1 MESLN
6 IFIRSIFIDNMVFAF
21 FFGMCSYIAVSKN
34 VKTALGLGLAV
45 TFVMVMTVPL
55 NYLLYEYVLKA
66 DVLVPGVDLSFL
78 TFIVFIATIAAF
90 VQLVEMAVEKFSPT
104 LYNQLGI
111 FLPLIAVNCAILG
124 GSLFMQQKVDALEIT
139 SLWQSIVYGLGSGL
153 GWWLAI
159 VMMAAIREKTT
170 YSQIPAALRGPGI
183 AFIITGLMGIAFM
196 IFSGIK
202 LESFKRDKKMTLTII
217 IAIVAFLVITLVL
230 VGLLLFAKAKLTTS
244 GDVTIDINGG
254 EKVLIAESGG
264 TLLSTLANNNVFL
277 PSACG
282 GGGSCGMCKCQV
294 LEGGG
299 ELLPTETGFINR
311 KMAKEHWRLGCQ
323 VKVKENLKIHVPE
336 SVLGVKK
343 WECEVISNRNISTFL
358 KEFVVKLPEGE
369 NLKFRSGG
377 YIQIDIPKYDAI
389 KFSDM
394 DIEEPYREDWDKMK
408 MWDLV
413 TKNPEPTFRAY
424 SMANHPAE
432 GNIIMLNIRIATPP
446 FDRAT
451 GTFAKVNPGICSSYI
466 FSRKPGDKVTISG
479 PYGEFFLPDNLPATQ
494 ELVFIGGGA
503 GMAPMRSHIMH
514 LFKTEKTSRPVSFW
528 YGARALKEV
537 PYMDEFLE
545 IQREFP
551 NFKFHLALDRPDPQA
566 DAAGVKYT
574 PGFVHNVLY
583 ENYLKNHQAPED
595 NIYLMCGPPMMIS
608 SVVKMLDSL
617 GVPSE
622 NILYDNFGS

>member
-1 MESLN
+1 MDMNMILA
-6 IFIRSIFIDNMVFAF
+6 SIGVFLVVVILLVVILLVAKNF
-21 FFGMCSYIAVSKN
+21 LVPSGN
-34 VKTALGLGLAV
+34 VK
-45 TFVMVMTVPL
+45 
-55 NYLLYEYVLKA
+55 
-66 DVLVPGVDLSFL
+66 
-78 TFIVFIATIAAF
+78 
-90 VQLVEMAVEKFSPT
+90 
-104 LYNQLGI
+104 
-111 FLPLIAVNCAILG
+111 
-124 GSLFMQQKVDALEIT
+124 
-139 SLWQSIVYGLGSGL
+139 
-153 GWWLAI
+153 
-159 VMMAAIREKTT
+159 
-170 YSQIPAALRGPGI
+170 
-183 AFIITGLMGIAFM
+183 
-196 IFSGIK
+196 
-202 LESFKRDKKMTLTII
+202 LTINGDKELD
-217 IAIVAFLVITLVL
+217 VA
-230 VGLLLFAKAKLTTS
+230 S
-244 GDVTIDINGG
+244 G
-254 EKVLIAESGG
+254 S
-264 TLLSTLANNNVFL
+264 TLLNTLSVNGVFL
-277 PSACG
+277 SSACG
-282 GGGSCGMCKCQV
+282 GKGSCGQCKCQV
-294 LEGGG
+294 MEGGG
-299 ELLPTETGFINR
+299 EILPSETPHFSR
-311 KMAKEHWRLGCQ
+311 KQIQDHWRLGCQ
-323 VKVKENLKIHVPE
+323 VKVKGDMAIKVPE
-336 SVLGVKK
+336 SVLGVKE
-343 WECEVISNRNISTFL
+343 WECEVISNKNVATFI
-358 KEFVVKLPEGE
+358 KEFIVALPKGE
-369 NLKFRSGG
+369 HMDFVPGS
-377 YIQIDIPKYDAI
+377 YAQIKIPKYSMDYDKDIDKSLIGDEYLPAWE
-389 KFSDM
+389 KFGLLGLKCKND
-394 DIEEPYREDWDKMK
+394 EE
-408 MWDLV
+408 
-413 TKNPEPTFRAY
+413 TIRAY
-424 SMANHPAE
+424 SMANYPAE
-432 GNIIMLNIRIATPP
+432 GDRIMLTVRIATPP